1 MSLLSPKV
9 SSVDLH
15 LHLEVGPS
23 NIFNI
28 DYKLQVLSRI
38 FSPLTLRPQMFRN
51 KSCFY
56 FLKIP
61 LSYPPTYHVLTKNK
75 FLYNFRNFQRQF
87 YLLFFHPTTPRSS
100 PPPHP
105 TNFRLPFSFSSD
117 NKQKQARILKKTLP
131 QKHKITISETIVYKK
146 NTSRIY
152 FIKCPNKAT

>member
-23 NIFNI
+23 NIFNT

-61 LSYPPTYHVLTKNK
+61 LSYPPIYHVLTKNK

-87 YLLFFHPTTPRSS
+87 YLPFFHPTTPRSS

-105 TNFRLPFSFSSD
+105 TNSRLPFSLSSD
-117 NKQKQARILKKTLP
+117 NKQKTSQNFKKDSST
-131 QKHKITISETIVYKK
+131 
-146 NTSRIY
+146 
-152 FIKCPNKAT
+152 KA